1 MASMTAAPSTEM
13 RKARP
18 HDVRLMPHM
27 LQAFHR
33 DVAVSKA
40 KAITNDHDRR
50 IKSCFKQDGV
60 AIKDMVSEEYLAMV
74 KQLRPKDCKHMTA
87 LRSFSAWFQTH
98 GLTFNITWATMS
110 TLRDLCVICRIL
122 QSLLV

>member
-1 MASMTAAPSTEM
+1 MASMTAAPSTEL

-40 KAITNDHDRR
+40 KAITNDHVRR
-50 IKSCFKQDGV
+50 IKAASSR
-60 AIKDMVSEEYLAMV
+60 MVLPSRTWLA
-74 KQLRPKDCKHMTA
+74 
-87 LRSFSAWFQTH
+87 RS
-98 GLTFNITWATMS
+98 TWPW
-110 TLRDLCVICRIL
+110 
-122 QSLLV
+122 